1 MNGYVRSTLDKLEG
15 IRGDLVRTDDGWQMW
30 DFPQLVEALRKWTER
45 NPVPQEK
52 PQDFKFQSSHVK
64 RGKTFSTR
72 QEEKEGK
79 APRECVY
86 CNDSQHR
93 SVECP
98 KITKIPDR
106 KRELSLKELCFN
118 CTRPNH
124 MASECKSR
132 TACQKMSAPPP
143 HVHLG
148 KNEGPITDNFGCGKG
163 SGYLPGSC
171 GRSGLDAVLY

>member
-1 MNGYVRSTLDKLEG
+1 MADV
-15 IRGDLVRTDDGWQMW
+15 
-30 DFPQLVEALRKWTER
+30 QLVEALRKWTER

-72 QEEKEGK
+72 QEEKEGR

-86 CNDSQHR
+86 CNDPQHR

-98 KITKIPDR
+98 KITKIADR

-124 MASECKSR
+124 KASECKSR
-132 TACQKMSAPPP
+132 TACQKCQRRQHTSICEKTKAQLLTTLD
-143 HVHLG
+143 V
-148 KNEGPITDNFGCGKG
+148 GKG
-163 SGYLPGSC
+163 AVAYPVVVVEVNGIRCRALLDTGAGSLM
-171 GRSGLDAVLY
+171 RQRHL